1 MTRHRTRKLPL
12 PNVLQSLRSLRL
24 PRTRRGRHRAGALLA
39 LLVLWAVWL
48 WSNHDQRQ
56 SWPRHQ
62 ILNAIRFVE
71 SGDRDPVPDG
81 DGGLAIGPYQIHAI
95 YWRDAIAFEPSL
107 GGTYQDCRRRAYA
120 ERVIDAYMRKWIP
133 VEWAR
138 GFAETIAKVHN
149 GGPKGADNPK
159 TAGYWERV
167 RSKLP

>member
-1 MTRHRTRKLPL
+1 MTRHRTRKLPR
-12 PNVLQSLRSLRL
+12 PNVLRALRSLRL

-62 ILNAIRFVE
+62 ILNAIRFGE
-71 SGDRDPVPDG
+71 SVDRDPVPDG

-120 ERVIDAYMRKWIP
+120 ERVIDAYMRKGIP
-133 VEWAR
+133 VDWAR
-138 GFAETIAKVHN
+138 TGRPSE
-149 GGPKGADNPK
+149 
-159 TAGYWERV
+159 
-167 RSKLP
+167 